1 MISVPL
7 AAEVRPSPA
16 TSAAWCAYTTRNPAS
31 ASQPSCARV
40 SFGMRPP
47 RALMMRVT
55 TSSAMTMRTAARMR
69 ASMYCV
75 RYLTATMFRPHV
87 AMTNISCR

>member
-40 SFGMRPP
+40 SFGMRP
-47 RALMMRVT
+47 RTLMMRVT

-87 AMTNISCR
+87 AMTNSSCR